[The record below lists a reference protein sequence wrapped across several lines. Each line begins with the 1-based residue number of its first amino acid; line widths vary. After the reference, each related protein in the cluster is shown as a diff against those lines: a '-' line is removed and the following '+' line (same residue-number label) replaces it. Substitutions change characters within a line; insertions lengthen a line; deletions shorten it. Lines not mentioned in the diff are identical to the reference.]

1 MPERKNTKKT
11 NIMGDM
17 PHNLEAEQALLACLL
32 LDPEVQNEIIS
43 GLSDEDFYTEAHKNV
58 FDGMSTLL
66 KRNQPIDLV
75 TLSDIMEKN
84 GVLDASG
91 GIDYIASLVDIM
103 PSSANFRKY
112 FDIVKRESLL
122 RRLIKGS
129 ASVIDECRQSTDGD
143 SSLAFAEKTVFDI
156 SQNVETTSMKKT
168 TWKSVLLYIVRILE
182 LVLTGAAG
190 GALGAAGLGHS
201 RLRTHGGGT
210 AGAGVILGRTGGA
223 GLGAA
228 TAGQQTGAE

>member
-1 MPERKNTKKT
+1 MVIHSAVVDR
-11 NIMGDM
+11 
-17 PHNLEAEQALLACLL
+17 ALPLIANKLKEKQVEIRCDELSFGVIKDYPYLAKA
-32 LDPEVQNEIIS
+32 
-43 GLSDEDFYTEAHKNV
+43 SDEDFYTEAHKNI

-129 ASVIDECRQSTDGD
+129 ASVIEECRQSTDGET
-143 SSLAFAEKTVFDI
+143 SLAFAEKNRV
-156 SQNVETTSMKKT
+156 
-168 TWKSVLLYIVRILE
+168 
-182 LVLTGAAG
+182 
-190 GALGAAGLGHS
+190 
-201 RLRTHGGGT
+201 
-210 AGAGVILGRTGGA
+210 
-223 GLGAA
+223 
-228 TAGQQTGAE
+228 